1 MIDRIFNFARQG
13 DKVTQLAKNKLSKYV
28 GFDGDFG
35 NLAKDWW
42 QPAGP
47 LAPLHKINPLRAM
60 YLDTHISLQG
70 KTLLDVG
77 CGGGLFSEAMAE
89 RGAKVTGI
97 DPSEELIAAARSH
110 CKGVGEN
117 TESNLLTIDYQCTTA
132 AELIAKGG
140 SKGGVEKQYDV
151 VACLEVLEH
160 LENPATLIRECVQ
173 LLKPGGWGY
182 FSTIN
187 KTPSAFLLA
196 IVGAEYVLRW
206 LPRGSHSYE
215 YFIKPAELCGWLR
228 NYDMTPKH
236 IKGLT
241 FEPLSRRFTLSSNVN
256 TNYLLLAQKDQA

>member
-13 DKVTQLAKNKLSKYV
+13 DKVTQLAKNKLNKYV

-77 CGGGLFSEAMAE
+77 CGGGIFSEAMAE

-110 CKGVGEN
+110 CKGEEGN
-117 TESNLLTIDYQCTTA
+117 PLTIDYQCTTTT
-132 AELIAKGG
+132 ELIANGDSEGK
-140 SKGGVEKQYDV
+140 YDV

-228 NYDMTPKH
+228 NYGMSPKH

-256 TNYLLLAQKDQA
+256 TNYLLLAQKDPA